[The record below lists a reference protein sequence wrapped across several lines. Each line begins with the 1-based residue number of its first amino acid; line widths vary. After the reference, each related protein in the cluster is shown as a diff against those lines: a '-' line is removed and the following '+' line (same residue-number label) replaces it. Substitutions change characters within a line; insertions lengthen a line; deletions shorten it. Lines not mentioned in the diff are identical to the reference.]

1 MFNPIIDS
9 KIESTRSIIKNSL
22 IANVLYR
29 TNMIESFGTGF
40 TRVFELCWDF
50 GIKYEFENT
59 HYRIC

>member
-40 TRVFELCWDF
+40 TRVFELC
-50 GIKYEFENT
+50 
-59 HYRIC
+59 